1 MPLSEYEQRVLE
13 ELERDLGAD
22 PKLKNA
28 MARPRRSSGRLLAA
42 GLGVVAGLGIIVGGV
57 MSQQPLLGVAGF
69 GVMIAAVMWVLLA
82 PAGAAKGSS
91 QPGKGA
97 SGKASA
103 GKAKRPGFMER
114 LEQRFDDRR
123 ERGEL

>member
-28 MARPRRSSGRLLAA
+28 MSRPRRSSGRLVAA

-57 MSQQPLLGVAGF
+57 MTQQPLLGVAGF
-69 GVMIAAVMWVLLA
+69 GVMIGAVMWALLA
-82 PAGAAKGSS
+82 PSGTAKKTSKSGGSG
-91 QPGKGA
+91 PA
-97 SGKASA
+97 
-103 GKAKRPGFMER
+103 KAKRSGFMER